1 MPHDEA
7 ACSRVKNCSPK
18 PLLLLFLGFGAYL
31 AAGMTY
37 HLMCKANAVDEA
49 SSLDLLSIDPD
60 KWTPC
65 FYAERTTTQSH
76 YCNFAYSTLASFRM
90 GMSGSASFQS
100 VKKSL

>member
-1 MPHDEA
+1 
-7 ACSRVKNCSPK
+7 
-18 PLLLLFLGFGAYL
+18 
-31 AAGMTY
+31 MTY

-65 FYAERTTTQSH
+65 SECRTYHNSKTQRH

-90 GMSGSASFQS
+90 GMSASASFQS